1 LAKKKVE
8 RPRREF
14 TRRQLSHWRQQ
25 KRRQRIIAISGI
37 SIIATVIVLVGAGW
51 YLSQYKPLH
60 ETVIKVNETEFN
72 MDYYVK
78 MLKFYREGQPTYY
91 MYSLADEVVRIIEQN
106 ELVRQEAE
114 RKLGIS
120 VSDDAVDEELKS
132 RDPPLSRDYRDI
144 VRIEMLITKLRDE
157 HFEQEVPVFGEQ
169 RHIMAMFLES
179 ESQAQ
184 EVSAKLEAGEDFA
197 ELAGELSLDGL
208 SEDGDLGWQSKD
220 VLTIL
225 LGTPI
230 LGEHA
235 FSAEAGVL
243 SQPIYDEDKA
253 KGIGYWLIEVLER
266 EEDEEEVDVQAM
278 LLESE
283 EEAQEVRARLEAGE
297 DFATLSEEF
306 SQLGEAEKEGYL
318 GLLAP
323 GMMTTAFD
331 EAVFDAKL
339 ESGTLSEPVK
349 DEATITRGGYW
360 LLKVLAKADNRQIED
375 ADRDLLKAKA
385 LSDWLSA
392 LLDNPENVVDSY
404 LDDEKK
410 AWAVERALKN

>member
-1 LAKKKVE
+1 MTKKRIE

-14 TRRQLSHWRQQ
+14 TKRQLSHWQRQ
-25 KRRQRIIAISGI
+25 KKRQRIIAISGL
-37 SIIATVIVLVGAGW
+37 SVIAAVIVLVGAGW
-51 YLSQYKPLH
+51 YISQYKPLH
-60 ETVIKVNETEFN
+60 ETVIRVNDTEFS

-78 MLKFYREGQPTYY
+78 TLKFYGEGQSIYY
-91 MYSLADEVVRIIEQN
+91 MYSLADEAVRIIEQN
-106 ELVRQEAE
+106 ELARQEAM
-114 RKLGIS
+114 RLGIS
-120 VSDDAVDEELKS
+120 VSNDAVDEQLES
-132 RDPPLSRDYRDI
+132 RDPPLSRDYRDL
-144 VRIEMLITKLRDE
+144 VRAEMLITKLHDE
-157 HFEQEVPVFGEQ
+157 HFEQEVPVFSEQ

-184 EVSAKLEAGEDFA
+184 EVRARLEAGEDFT
-197 ELAGELSLDGL
+197 ELADELSLDGL
-208 SEDGDLGWQSKD
+208 SEKGDLGWQSKD

-230 LGEHA
+230 LSEHA
-235 FSAEAGVL
+235 FSAEVGAL

-266 EEDEEEVDVQAM
+266 EAEEEASVQAM
-278 LLESE
+278 VLESE
-283 EEAQEVRARLEAGE
+283 EEAWEVRAKLEAGE

-306 SQLGEAEKEGYL
+306 SQLAVAEKGGEL

-323 GMMTTAFD
+323 GMMTSAFD

-339 ESGTLSEPVK
+339 EPGTLSEPVK
-349 DEATITRGGYW
+349 DEAIITRGGYW
-360 LLKVLAKADNRQIED
+360 LLKVLDKADNRQIEE

-385 LSDWLSA
+385 LSDWVSA
-392 LLDNPENVVDSY
+392 LWDNSENIVESY

-410 AWAVERALKN
+410 AWAIERTLKS

>member
-184 EVSAKLEAGEDFA
+184 EVSARLEAGEDFA

-360 LLKVLAKADNRQIED
+360 LLKILAKADNRQIED

>member
-14 TRRQLSHWRQQ
+14 TRRQLSHWQQQ

-51 YLSQYKPLH
+51 YISQFRPLR
-60 ETVIKVNETEFN
+60 ETVIRVNDTEFN

-78 MLKFYREGQPTYY
+78 TLKFYGEGQTSYY
-91 MYSLADEVVRIIEQN
+91 MYSLADEVVEIIEQN
-106 ELVRQEAE
+106 ELVRQEAT
-114 RKLGIS
+114 RLGIS

-132 RDPPLSRDYRDI
+132 RDPPLSRDYRDL
-144 VRIEMLITKLRDE
+144 VRTEMLMTKLRDE
-157 HFEQEVPVFGEQ
+157 YFEQKVPVFGEQ
-169 RHIMAMFLES
+169 RHIMAMFLEG

-184 EVSAKLEAGEDFA
+184 EVRARLEAGEDFA
-197 ELAGELSLDGL
+197 ELADELSLDGL
-208 SEDGDLGWQSKD
+208 FENGDLGWQSED

-235 FSAEAGVL
+235 FNAEVGVL
-243 SQPIYDEDKA
+243 SQPVYDEDKV

-283 EEAQEVRARLEAGE
+283 EEAWEVRARLEAGE

-306 SQLGEAEKEGYL
+306 SRLEEAKKGGYL
-318 GLLAP
+318 GLVTP
-323 GMMTTAFD
+323 GMITPAFD
-331 EAVFDAKL
+331 EVVFEAKL
-339 ESGTLSEPVK
+339 EPGTPSEPVK
-349 DEATITRGGYW
+349 DETTVTKGGYW
-360 LLKVLAKADNRQIED
+360 LLKVLDKADNRQIED

-385 LSDWLSA
+385 FNDWLLA
-392 LLDNPENVVDSY
+392 LWDSPENVIESY

-410 AWAVERALKN
+410 AWAVDRALKS

>member
-1 LAKKKVE
+1 MAKKKVE

-331 EAVFDAKL
+331 EVVFDAKL
-339 ESGTLSEPVK
+339 EPGTLSEPVK
-349 DEATITRGGYW
+349 DEAIITRGGYW
-360 LLKVLAKADNRQIED
+360 LLKVLDKADNMQIED

-385 LSDWLSA
+385 LSDWVSA
-392 LLDNPENVVDSY
+392 LWDNPENIVESY

-410 AWAVERALKN
+410 AWAIERALKS

>member
-1 LAKKKVE
+1 MAKKKVE

-14 TRRQLSHWRQQ
+14 TRRQLSHWQQQ

-37 SIIATVIVLVGAGW
+37 SIIAVVIVLVGAGW
-51 YLSQYKPLH
+51 YISQFKPLR
-60 ETVIKVNETEFN
+60 ETVIRVNDTEFN

-78 MLKFYREGQPTYY
+78 TLKFYGEGQTSYY
-91 MYSLADEVVRIIEQN
+91 MYSLADEVVEIIEQS
-106 ELVRQEAE
+106 ELVRQEAM
-114 RKLGIS
+114 RLGIS

-132 RDPPLSRDYRDI
+132 RDPPLSRDYRDL
-144 VRIEMLITKLRDE
+144 VRTEMLMTKLRDE
-157 HFEQEVPVFGEQ
+157 YFEQKVPAFGEQ

-184 EVSAKLEAGEDFA
+184 EVRARLEAGEDFA
-197 ELAGELSLDGL
+197 ELASELSLDGL
-208 SEDGDLGWQSKD
+208 FENGDLGWQSED

-235 FSAEAGVL
+235 FNAEVGVL
-243 SQPIYDEDKA
+243 SQPVYDEDKI
-253 KGIGYWLIEVLER
+253 KSIGYWLIEVLER
-266 EEDEEEVDVQAM
+266 EGDEEEVDVQAM

-283 EEAQEVRARLEAGE
+283 EEAWEVRARLEAGE

-306 SQLGEAEKEGYL
+306 SRLEEAKKGGYL
-318 GLLAP
+318 GLVMP
-323 GMMTTAFD
+323 GMITSAFD
-331 EAVFDAKL
+331 EVVFDAKL
-339 ESGTLSEPVK
+339 EPGTLSEPVE
-349 DEATITRGGYW
+349 DETTVTKGGYW
-360 LLKVLAKADNRQIED
+360 LLKVLDKADNRQIED

-385 LSDWLSA
+385 FNDWLSA
-392 LLDNPENVVDSY
+392 LWDNPENVVESY

-410 AWAVERALKN
+410 AWAVDRALKN